1 MKKFILAAAL
11 VACMAPAAI
20 AQDEFAPEKGN
31 ISVEVQ
37 FNPFSNDYTTF
48 KQSDLGLSARYFIT
62 NKDAVRLNIG
72 FGLHKDVNNYDEE
85 ISENNFVTL
94 HNNTRHSNFNI
105 NLGYERHLVTKGRL
119 DLYAGAQIGV
129 GFDSY
134 GKTSEEYNYSEKVV
148 EKYWN
153 NNYQVDEDGQTVTKI
168 GSTNLNFGIFT
179 GVDFYVY
186 KGLYVGAELGLNFTY
201 KSNHRPVAKKNG
213 EELNKDAHKQP
224 TGKVVDF
231 GTIVEPSL
239 RLGWTF

>member
-20 AQDEFAPEKGN
+20 AEDDYAPEKGN
-31 ISVEVQ
+31 FGVELQ
-37 FNPFSNDYTTF
+37 FNPFSNDYSTF
-48 KQSDLGLSARYFIT
+48 REAEYGLAGRYFIT
-62 NKDAVRLNIG
+62 NKDAIRVQLA
-72 FGLHKDVNNYDEE
+72 FGIHKDIDNTDYDTTGDETY
-85 ISENNFVTL
+85 VTL

-119 DLYAGAQIGV
+119 DVYAGAQVGV

-134 GKTSEEYNYSEKVV
+134 GSTNEQWNPTEKVV
-148 EKYWN
+148 EKYWQN
-153 NNYQVDEDGQTVTKI
+153 TANGKI
-168 GSTNLNFGIFT
+168 GSTNFNFGIFT

-186 KGLYVGAELGLNFTY
+186 KGLYVGAELGLDLKY
-201 KSNHRPVAKKNG
+201 RSMHREVSKKNG

-224 TGKVVDF
+224 TDKAVDF
-231 GTIVEPSL
+231 GTFVQPAL